1 MREDIRPFLDRVEKP
16 GRYSGGEPGS
26 VFKDPASVRLRIAF
40 CFPDTYEIGMSNL
53 GMRILC
59 QAFNEVEGVW
69 CERVYAPWIDME
81 REMRARGIPLFT
93 HESGDGVGGFDMVA
107 FTLQYEMCYSNV
119 LNMLDLAGIPLRGE
133 ARGEDAPIV
142 IAGGPCAYNP
152 EPLAPFV
159 DVFSIG
165 EGEEA
170 LPELARLYL
179 KMKDEGTLSRAAF
192 LRAASHLEG
201 FYVPSLY
208 DVSYQP
214 DGRIASIVPKYPDVP
229 AKVKKRIIADV
240 DHMTVPTDPVMPFIE
255 TVQDR
260 VALEVYRGCI
270 RGCRFCQAGF
280 ISRPV
285 RERSVDA
292 LCRIARETVDN
303 TGYDE
308 ISMMSLS
315 ISDYT
320 RVDELTDRLLEWT
333 EPRHINLAIPSL
345 RADSFTKELM
355 DKVTSV
361 RTTTLT
367 FAPEAGT
374 QRLRDV
380 INKNVTEE
388 EILRACRIAFEAGK
402 NQVKLYFM
410 MGLPGETYEDIAGI
424 ETLASH
430 VIREFYQTPNRN
442 RARPVQVTLSVACFI
457 PKPQTPFQWE
467 GQDTMESLS
476 AKQKYLQSCIK
487 DRKIRYNYHDAR
499 TSHVEA
505 ILARGDRRLADALEW
520 AFRDGARFDAWEE
533 QFSYDRYMNAL
544 AACGLDPAF
553 YANRTMADDELLP
566 WEMIETGVK
575 KSFLLRERHR
585 AMEGVP
591 TPACRDACSGCG
603 ADALVDRSACTWCGA
618 KPHSAN
624 AAQQERE
631 TVPETD
637 EGAGTVQPSV
647 KKPPKPIPGI
657 APPPGTPQTVYRPI
671 RVRFAKR
678 EGALYIGHLDL
689 ARVMTHVITRSDLP
703 FYYTEGY
710 NPRPKMVFGSPL
722 SVGCGGEAEVLD
734 LRVREDVSNEEV
746 LRRLAA
752 CAPDG
757 VPILRVTD
765 AVEKQTAIAWA
776 RYRLV
781 FHSPHADEARAAAI
795 RALFGAPVVM
805 MKKSKSGERETDIT
819 TLIRSLDVFCDAAG
833 TLTVEAVLACDN
845 TNYLNP
851 SYLAEAIARDTDLV
865 TPETW
870 HTTVRT
876 ALLRAD
882 LTEF

>member
-16 GRYSGGEPGS
+16 GRYCGGEPGS
-26 VFKDPASVRLRIAF
+26 VFKDPAKTVLRAAF

-59 QAFNEVEGVW
+59 QALNGVDGVW
-69 CERVYAPWIDME
+69 CERVYAPWVDME

-93 HESGDGVGGFDMVA
+93 HESGDAVGDFDVVA

-119 LNMLDLAGIPLRGE
+119 LNMLDLAHIPLRAD
-133 ARGEDAPIV
+133 ARGEEDPIV
-142 IAGGPCAYNP
+142 LAGGPCAYNP
-152 EPLAPFV
+152 EPMAPFV

-170 LPELARLYL
+170 LPELARLYVS
-179 KMKDEGTLSRAAF
+179 MKREGRWSRAAF
-192 LRAASHLEG
+192 LREASHLEG

-208 DVSYQP
+208 EIAYNA
-214 DGRIASIVPKYPDVP
+214 DGTVAAIEPRWPDVP
-229 AKVKKRIIADV
+229 RRVTKRLVADV
-240 DHMTVPTDPVMPFIE
+240 DNMTVPTDPVMPFIE

-285 RERSVDA
+285 RERSVPA

-308 ISMMSLS
+308 ISLMSLS

-320 RVDELTDRLLEWT
+320 RIGMLTDRLLEWT
-333 EPRHINLAIPSL
+333 DDRHINLAIPSL

-410 MGLPGETYEDIAGI
+410 IGLPGETYEDIAGI

-442 RARPVQVTLSVACFI
+442 RARPPQVTLSVACFI

-467 GQDTMESLS
+467 GQDTMESLDE
-476 AKQKYLQSCIK
+476 KQRFLQSRIT

-499 TSHVEA
+499 TSHIEA
-505 ILARGDRRLADALEW
+505 IFARGDRRLADAIEW
-520 AFRDGARFDAWEE
+520 AYRDGARFDAWEDH
-533 QFSYDRYMNAL
+533 FDYDRYMRAL

-553 YANRTMADDELLP
+553 YANRSIPDGELLP
-566 WEMIETGVK
+566 WDMIDCGVRTEY
-575 KSFLLRERHR
+575 LLRERHR
-585 AMEGVP
+585 AAEGRP
-591 TPACRDACSGCG
+591 TPSCREQCSGCG
-603 ADALVDRSACTWCGA
+603 ADGLVDRAACTWCPGGA
-618 KPHSAN
+618 MRAADGAVHKEEEPQGTQWTAREKP
-624 AAQQERE
+624 
-631 TVPETD
+631 T
-637 EGAGTVQPSV
+637 
-647 KKPPKPIPGI
+647 PGI
-657 APPPGTPQTVYRPI
+657 AQPPGTPQTEYRPI

-678 EGALYIGHLDL
+678 EPALYIGHLDL
-689 ARVMTHVITRSDLP
+689 ARAMTHGITRSALP
-703 FYYTEGY
+703 VYYTEGY

-722 SVGCGGEAEVLD
+722 SVGCGGEAETLD
-734 LRVREDVSNEEV
+734 LRIRADVTNEEV
-746 LRRLAA
+746 LARLGAA
-752 CAPDG
+752 MPDG
-757 VPILRVTD
+757 LPILAVTD
-765 AVEKQTAIAWA
+765 AAEKLTAIAWA
-776 RYRLV
+776 RCRLV
-781 FHSPHADEARAAAI
+781 FHSPRADEAHAEAI
-795 RALFGAPVVM
+795 RRLFCAPVFM
-805 MKKSKSGERETDIT
+805 MKKSKSGENEVDIT
-819 TLIRSLDVFCDAAG
+819 TLIRSLDVRCGDEPG
-833 TLTVEAVLACDN
+833 TLTVTAVLACSGEK
-845 TNYLNP
+845 YLNP
-851 SYLAEAIARDTDLV
+851 EYVAQAIARDTDLV
-865 TPETW
+865 TPQSW
-870 HTTVRT
+870 HTACRE